1 MPPAPGAPSAGQAI
15 DAVDHK
21 LDRLQDRHRAQRRKA
36 TPDETLLSGDAGH
49 TPSDAARP
57 DRTD

>member
-1 MPPAPGAPSAGQAI
+1 M

-21 LDRLQDRHRAQRRKA
+21 LDRMQNRHRAQRRKA

-49 TPSDAARP
+49 APSDADQP
-57 DRTD
+57 NRTD